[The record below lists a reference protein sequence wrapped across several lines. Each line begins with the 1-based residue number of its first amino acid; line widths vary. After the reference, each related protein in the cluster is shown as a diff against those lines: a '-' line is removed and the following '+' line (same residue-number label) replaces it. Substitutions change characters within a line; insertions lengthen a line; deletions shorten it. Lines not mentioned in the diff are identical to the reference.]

1 MNRTINS
8 DSEFSPTM
16 IANKI
21 FNDILKQI
29 QDSGLNFQLQVS
41 PFGAMISLKK
51 SLVKDE
57 KGNIINPSSS
67 LISGILYN
75 KENMADLP
83 TKNVVLQNDRDST
96 DDVPKAVDV
105 DVKIKNAVKID
116 LETEDLEKVT
126 DTVVLNKIKQ
136 NPAVKDK
143 DRAKDKKIYKVEEN
157 LMNEVN
163 PEFET
168 IEMDLNY
175 NVKVSNPFSPL
186 LEVDQEKPPPPSN
199 YLQPPPSRRS
209 PVTWNSTK
217 SRSPSPKPSRTPPS
231 TNTPSES
238 ESTQS
243 DEEDQVYFEGNL
255 ISKQEAF
262 KKIIEAV
269 QDMGKNFFHDKTGIL
284 PLSIL

>member
-1 MNRTINS
+1 
-8 DSEFSPTM
+8 M

-199 YLQPPPSRRS
+199 YLQPPPSPRS

-269 QDMGKNFFHDKTGIL
+269 QDMGKNFF
-284 PLSIL
+284 S

>member
-1 MNRTINS
+1 
-8 DSEFSPTM
+8 M

-41 PFGAMISLKK
+41 PFGAMISLKR
-51 SLVKDE
+51 SLVKD
-57 KGNIINPSSS
+57 KRGNVINPSSS
-67 LISGILYN
+67 LISGTLYN
-75 KENMADLP
+75 KENLADLP

-96 DDVPKAVDV
+96 DVPKAVDV
-105 DVKIKNAVKID
+105 DVKIRNADKID
-116 LETEDLEKVT
+116 LYIEDLDKVT
-126 DTVVLNKIKQ
+126 DTVVLSKNKQ

-199 YLQPPPSRRS
+199 DLQPPPSPRS
-209 PVTWNSTK
+209 SVTWNSTK
-217 SRSPSPKPSRTPPS
+217 SRSTSPKPSRTPPS
-231 TNTPSES
+231 PNTSSEP

-269 QDMGKNFFHDKTGIL
+269 QDMGKNFF
-284 PLSIL
+284 S